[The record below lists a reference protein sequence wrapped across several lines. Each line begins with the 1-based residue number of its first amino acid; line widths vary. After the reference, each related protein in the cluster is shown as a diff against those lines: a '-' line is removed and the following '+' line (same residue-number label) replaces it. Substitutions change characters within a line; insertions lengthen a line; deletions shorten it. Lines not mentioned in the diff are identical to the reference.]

1 MMENNDNTLAVAMT
15 NTWFSMLPNA
25 LKEKYIQDFDLYS
38 KAFIDVYNKSMDNIR
53 KQKEESLPYFARGGS
68 LEGRIK

>member
-1 MMENNDNTLAVAMT
+1 MLENSDNTLAVAMT
-15 NTWFSMLPNA
+15 NTWFSLLPEG
-25 LKEKYIQDFDLYS
+25 LKDKYLSNFELYS
-38 KAFIDVYNKSMDNIR
+38 KTFIDVYNKSMDNIR